1 MSNDISG
8 KVSAV
13 YPDEFKARAGLQS
26 VLSSSGLTSS
36 VTKLV
41 APHDNHFDQKLEKND
56 KKVGLFMLKAHLSFA
71 IFGIILGL
79 LGAVILAFYGPA
91 YTQAS
96 PVFTAIALSVLGFFF
111 GLMLAGLVSL
121 RPDQDGVVNQTREAT
136 QEGKWVV
143 VVSTPSHEK
152 TQQVNDILSETAESV
167 TSSF

>member
-1 MSNDISG
+1 MSNDING

-13 YPDEFKARAGLQS
+13 YPDELRARAGLQS
-26 VLSSSGLTSS
+26 VLDSSGLTSS

-41 APHDNHFDQKLEKND
+41 APHDNDFDKKLEKND
-56 KKVGLFMLKAHLSFA
+56 KQVGTFMLKAHLSFA
-71 IFGIILGL
+71 LFGVILGL
-79 LGAVILAFYGPA
+79 FGAGILAFYGPT

-96 PVFTAIALSVLGFFF
+96 PVMTAIALSVLGFFF